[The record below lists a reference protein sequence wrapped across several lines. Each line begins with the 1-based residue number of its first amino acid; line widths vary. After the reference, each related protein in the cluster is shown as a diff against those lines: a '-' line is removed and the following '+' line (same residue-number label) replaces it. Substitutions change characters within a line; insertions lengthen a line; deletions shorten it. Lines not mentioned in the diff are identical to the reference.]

1 MLIAATA
8 HLHGFLYDTFDPGG
22 TAKVLLYVGTWLVLL
37 GCLAILFLRKRDER
51 AKWTTQDVFTLAIL
65 AVMLLAWDSFLNDQ
79 LFGPLISS
87 VPVAGNFLNWIQL
100 PDLPYLF
107 IVMVA
112 VATIR
117 KPGTVTALIFV
128 KRLLG
133 EIMFTTHGVRPQI
146 WPDALDEGVF
156 ADLYIMMRGERLLDD
171 AKAILLDG
179 FAIGFLRAVPNVIIG
194 DAVLDPFLNGQIHTY
209 ASFIGTNI
217 AGGGGILGNGLGNGI
232 EAAITAPLAVRV
244 ARSVGA
250 LAGAGGAPRAT
261 KARAESLPAPLGVA
275 GGASG
280 AGGGSSLATSRVEP
294 IQSGLGL
301 SSGSGSPGGVLRSE
315 VAGWRPDQP
324 GGLGSEPTA
333 GPLGGGN
340 DGGSPQPLPGRG
352 GFPGIDGSGSA
363 RGTEGL
369 R

>member
-37 GCLAILFLRKRDER
+37 GGLAILFLWKRDER
-51 AKWTTQDVFTLAIL
+51 AKWATQDVFTLAIL

-128 KRLLG
+128 KRVLG

-179 FAIGFLRAVPNVIIG
+179 FVIGFLRAVPNVIIG
-194 DAVLDPFLNGQIHTY
+194 DAVLDPFLNGQIHTW

-217 AGGGGILGNGLGNGI
+217 AGSGGFFGNAIGNGI
-232 EAAITAPLAVRV
+232 EAAVTAPLAVSV
-244 ARSVGA
+244 ARAVGMA
-250 LAGAGGAPRAT
+250 AGTTIGGARPGQLVPD
-261 KARAESLPAPLGVA
+261 SGIPAVAGFGAVAAGPAVA
-275 GGASG
+275 GGFGTALRSSSSSASDG
-280 AGGGSSLATSRVEP
+280 SSGRGGPRGSGGSAGP
-294 IQSGLGL
+294 
-301 SSGSGSPGGVLRSE
+301 SSGSEPDHGGER
-315 VAGWRPDQP
+315 R
-324 GGLGSEPTA
+324 
-333 GPLGGGN
+333 
-340 DGGSPQPLPGRG
+340 
-352 GFPGIDGSGSA
+352 
-363 RGTEGL
+363 
-369 R
+369 